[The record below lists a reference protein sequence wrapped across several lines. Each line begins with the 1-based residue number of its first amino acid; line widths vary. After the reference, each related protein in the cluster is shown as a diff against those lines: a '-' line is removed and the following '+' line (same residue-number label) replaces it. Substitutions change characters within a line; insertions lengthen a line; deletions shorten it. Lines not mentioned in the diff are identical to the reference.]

1 MPHCPKLTLYVYF
14 NQVEALPEWLGCC
27 LSVNDHLML
36 FEVYT
41 RVDCLRRLKDC
52 KIISDAQLHCFHCN
66 SVLSFQPVARI
77 QKIVQTEYKACAWTS
92 EPLTLSHEKDK

>member
-1 MPHCPKLTLYVYF
+1 
-14 NQVEALPEWLGCC
+14 
-27 LSVNDHLML
+27 ML

-77 QKIVQTEYKACAWTS
+77 QKIVQTEYKG
-92 EPLTLSHEKDK
+92 K